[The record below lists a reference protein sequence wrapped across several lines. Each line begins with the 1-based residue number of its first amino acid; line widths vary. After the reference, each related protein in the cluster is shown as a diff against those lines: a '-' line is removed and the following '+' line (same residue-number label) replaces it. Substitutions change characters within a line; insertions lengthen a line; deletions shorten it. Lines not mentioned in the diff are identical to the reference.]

1 MKFLK
6 FLGRNGGSEVL
17 REATVALSYRIRGGI
32 SK

>member
-17 REATVALSYRIRGGI
+17 REAIVASKLDQRGHF
-32 SK
+32 